1 MTPLVPAVRS
11 VILPSPEITRLAGL
25 RRSTT
30 LFTQGQAAD
39 SIYYVEDGL
48 LKLTRRN
55 EVGGRI
61 ILTIRGAGHLVGEE
75 ALTAG
80 PQTYYTEADVLTT
93 ANIYKIPREVLD
105 RAIASSPEFAAAL
118 ISYLLERRMALA
130 EKVELLC
137 LHDVEYRILFYL
149 AQLSSVVKPVADVDG
164 YQLPIT
170 QLELAD
176 LIGATRETTSTT
188 LNQLER
194 RGLIRLSRRMLTVPS
209 PETLRAAAA
218 AKVNGS
224 SNGNQASQPAVET
237 ATSSTL

>member
-1 MTPLVPAVRS
+1 MP
-11 VILPSPEITRLAGL
+11 GL

-30 LFTQGQAAD
+30 LFSQGQVAD
-39 SIYYVEDGL
+39 SVYYVEEGL

-55 EVGGRI
+55 ETGGRI

-75 ALTAG
+75 ALMGGDA
-80 PQTYYTEADVLTT
+80 QTYYTEADVLTVS
-93 ANIYKIPREVLD
+93 NIFKVPREVFN
-105 RAIASSPEFAAAL
+105 RAIAASPEFSAAL
-118 ISYLLERRMALA
+118 ISYLLDRRMALA

-137 LHDVEYRILFYL
+137 LHDVEYRILHYL
-149 AQLSSVVKPVADVDG
+149 AELSTVVSPVPDAEG

-194 RGLIRLSRRMLTVPS
+194 RGLLKLSRRMLTVPS
-209 PETLRAAAA
+209 PSTLRSAAA
-218 AKVNGS
+218 AKVNGT
-224 SNGNQASQPAVET
+224 NGTAAVTAET
-237 ATSSTL
+237 AQA